1 MIQTDSKAA
10 KKLCIH
16 PVILAVPEK
25 GRHLTGRN
33 RVANLSR
40 LARRALAMSAEKSNI
55 RLGDL
60 LKNDDGF
67 PLPFG
72 GHYWSLTHKP
82 KYVGA
87 VISRQKT
94 GIDIEEVKPVS
105 DAMFHKVAG
114 DKEWR
119 LAPDD
124 PLKSFFRFWTAKEAV
139 LKAVGV
145 GISGLSRCKIV
156 QLTDRQHIALTYE
169 DRSFSVEQL
178 YFKGHIASV
187 IQNDFKIAWS
197 IEK

>member
-1 MIQTDSKAA
+1 MNQIECMAVHKS
-10 KKLCIH
+10 CIH

-25 GRHLTGRN
+25 DRHLTGRD

-40 LARRALAMSAEKSNI
+40 LARQALARSAEKSNI
-55 RLGDL
+55 RMGDL
-60 LKNDDGF
+60 LKNGDGV

-82 KYVGA
+82 TYVGA
-87 VISRQKT
+87 VISRQET

-105 DAMFHKVAG
+105 DAMFRRVA
-114 DKEWR
+114 DDIEWR

-124 PLKSFFRFWTAKEAV
+124 PLKSFFRYWTAKEAV

-145 GISGLSRCKIV
+145 GMSGLSRCTVV
-156 QLTDRQHIALTYE
+156 QLPDRQHIALTYE
-169 DRSFSVEQL
+169 DRSFLVEHL
-178 YFKGHIASV
+178 YFDGHIASV